1 MKDVESLNLFIS
13 EENEI
18 EQMIEEMI
26 SREEFACTLEGCV
39 GDAELI

>member
-1 MKDVESLNLFIS
+1 MKDVESLNQFIS

-26 SREEFACTLEGCV
+26 SREEFLCTLESCV
-39 GDAELI
+39 GDAELL